1 MKTLTKDLVQKLT
14 PEQQE
19 TLATIEV
26 QRIKK
31 RDQLLEQA
39 HRYRGQRWLPSIL
52 FPILIFLPVFTLEK
66 FLPFCVIGLAGILWI
81 LIQFHAAG
89 INRRLDALVELK
101 EVEKNKDDDDAD

>member
-1 MKTLTKDLVQKLT
+1 MKTLTKDLIQKLT

-19 TLATIEV
+19 MLAAIEV
-26 QRIKK
+26 QHIRK

-39 HRYRGQRWLPSIL
+39 RRYSGQRWLPSII
-52 FPILIFLPVFTLEK
+52 FSILIFLPVFTLERS
-66 FLPFCVIGLAGILWI
+66 LPFCVIGLAAVLWI

-101 EVEKNKDDDDAD
+101 EVERNKADDDAV